1 MRTQITSNP
10 AASIHL
16 KVKLV
21 ADHAHAK
28 IAETISVGAYLTGTI
43 ISWKLVLARYVS
55 ASLIV
60 IQSIIINNLPRIK
73 HPRTQTTVRTDKN
86 DNMQTIYIL

>member
-1 MRTQITSNP
+1 MSASPLMHVLLITSNP

-55 ASLIV
+55 ASLIAKDLN
-60 IQSIIINNLPRIK
+60 QGSL
-73 HPRTQTTVRTDKN
+73 
-86 DNMQTIYIL
+86 